1 MIDIE
6 KCKEEFLRYVRI
18 FEEEYEDE
26 DEYIGI
32 ERKKLHSIR
41 VMERSKDVAKAL
53 KLNEEQIELAELI
66 GLLHDIG
73 RFEQYTR
80 NGTYLNEM
88 LLDHAKLGA
97 DILFKEGL
105 IRKFIEDEKYD
116 KIIELAIINH
126 NKYKISEGLN
136 KEELLFS
143 KIIRDADKLDILYEG
158 VEIYWK
164 SKKEKQNLENSKI
177 NVKIGQL
184 LKVERPVKRC
194 GNERNDTVDGLLIL
208 LSYIY
213 DINFRETLV
222 IINEKDYV
230 NKIFSRFEFKEE
242 ETKKQIENIK
252 EILLRYIKIRLRK
265 I

>member
-26 DEYIGI
+26 DEYVGI

-88 LLDHAKLGA
+88 LLDHAKLGS
-97 DILFKEGL
+97 DI
-105 IRKFIEDEKYD
+105 
-116 KIIELAIINH
+116 
-126 NKYKISEGLN
+126 
-136 KEELLFS
+136 
-143 KIIRDADKLDILYEG
+143 
-158 VEIYWK
+158 
-164 SKKEKQNLENSKI
+164 
-177 NVKIGQL
+177 
-184 LKVERPVKRC
+184 
-194 GNERNDTVDGLLIL
+194 
-208 LSYIY
+208 
-213 DINFRETLV
+213 
-222 IINEKDYV
+222 
-230 NKIFSRFEFKEE
+230 
-242 ETKKQIENIK
+242 
-252 EILLRYIKIRLRK
+252 
-265 I
+265 